1 MRNVGIRAQK
11 AVTDPANL
19 RQTVRLGPRSLGRTR
34 YRFALLGLAI
44 AMAVGFFGY
53 FVYSATHATDRARA
67 DATREMRILAS
78 VLSDQADSVIARLE
92 FVVASVA
99 NDAASVADADGW
111 TNTLRLSAKLSRFL
125 NADGGFR
132 SFAVFDTRG
141 ELAASAG
148 APPREMPGEVRAAI
162 ARAIVDPTQGTTILR
177 PLVVDE
183 GPALFAVA
191 AITGILPGQVIG
203 AIAAELPAAAVA
215 RFYLGL
221 EDGRRRELALVDT
234 RGRVVVRIPEDAR
247 YLDRPLDALPFAN
260 LVRMAEAAN
269 GASVVATLGGLDG
282 IERVSVAKRV
292 ADRHFAVVAGA
303 PTANFLAGWRETLGI
318 SMPFSALVVA
328 AFLFLLL
335 SLGRHLG
342 RVEDSEASL
351 QESER
356 RFQTLVGNV
365 PGIVFQRIQLPGMR
379 PEFVWISEGVERL
392 LGLKHEAA
400 ARQGGRVLN
409 DYTHPRDLALLR
421 QAYER
426 STEDMQPIHWTGRMR
441 HANGEQRWFEVTS
454 RPRRRADGAVI
465 WEGIALDATERKRA
479 EDALAILREQL
490 EAKRAQLEL
499 ALANMAQGIAVFD
512 RRMRLIVRNARYLE
526 LFKLS
531 DSEAREGVSLIDL
544 LRVSLRNGHYTGE
557 AAREAV
563 RERIKGA
570 RARKPTTIV
579 QRLKDGSVIDVHMR
593 PIEGGGHVAT
603 FTDITAR
610 EATEA
615 ALRDA
620 KEAAELADRA
630 KSQFLANMSHELR
643 TPLNAIIGF
652 AEIMDDQ
659 LFGPLGDQ
667 RYAEYAKDIE
677 ESGKHLLTLIND
689 ILDLSKIEAREAT
702 LREEQVDLGGAFESC
717 ARLVRERAQR
727 ARVEL
732 RVPTGGNLP
741 VVWADRAK
749 LKQVVLNLL
758 SNAVKF
764 TPAGGAVDVETGLRA
779 DGAVFV
785 RVRDTGI
792 GMRAEDIPVALQ
804 PFRQIENSLARKHQ
818 GTGLGLPLSQSLLRM
833 HGGDLEIVSE
843 LGAGTSVTLHLP
855 PDRTVAPHGAR
866 ETEPS
871 VAEFLAGRG
880 AGGA

>member
-1 MRNVGIRAQK
+1 M
-11 AVTDPANL
+11 TDPANL

-34 YRFALLGLAI
+34 YRFALLGLAL

-78 VLSDQADSVIARLE
+78 VLSDQADSVIARVE
-92 FVVASVA
+92 FVVATVA
-99 NDAASVADADGW
+99 NEAASVSNPDGW
-111 TNTLRLSAKLSRFL
+111 TNTIRLSAMLGRFL
-125 NADGGFR
+125 TADGGFR
-132 SFAVFDTRG
+132 SFAVFDKRG
-141 ELAASAG
+141 IVAASAG
-148 APPREMPGEVRAAI
+148 APPREMPAAVSAAV
-162 ARAIVDPTQGTTILR
+162 ARAIANPASGTAILR

-183 GPALFAVA
+183 GPALFAIA
-191 AITGILPGQVIG
+191 PITGVLPGQVIG
-203 AIAAELPAAAVA
+203 AIAAEIPAAAFA

-221 EDGRRRELALVDT
+221 EDERGRELALIDT
-234 RGRVVVRIPEDAR
+234 RGWVVVRAPDDMR
-247 YLDRPLDALPFAN
+247 YLDRALDRLPFAG
-260 LVRMAEAAN
+260 LVRAAEAAN
-269 GASVVATLGGLDG
+269 GGTVVATLPGLDG

-292 ADRHFAVVAGA
+292 ANRHFAVVAGA
-303 PTANFLAGWRETLGI
+303 PTTNFLAEWRGTLGI

-351 QESER
+351 LESER

-365 PGIVFQRIQLPGMR
+365 PGIVFQRIQPPGGR
-379 PEFVWISEGVERL
+379 AEFVWISEGVERL
-392 LGLKHEAA
+392 LGLTREAA
-400 ARQGGRVLN
+400 ARDGGRILN
-409 DYTHPRDLALLR
+409 EYTHPRDLNSLR
-421 QAYER
+421 RAYQR
-426 STEDMQPIHWTGRMR
+426 SAEDLQPIHWTGRVR
-441 HANGEQRWFEVTS
+441 HANGEQRWFEITS
-454 RPRRRADGAVI
+454 RPRRQADGAVM

-479 EDALAILREQL
+479 EDSLAILREQL

-531 DSEAREGVSLIDL
+531 ESEAREGVSLIEL
-544 LRVSLRNGHYTGE
+544 LRVSLRNGHYHGD
-557 AAREAV
+557 AAREAI

-570 RARKPTTIV
+570 RAREATTIV
-579 QRLKDGSVIDVHMR
+579 QRLKDGSVIDVYMR

-615 ALRDA
+615 ALREA

-652 AEIMDDQ
+652 AEIMNDQ
-659 LFGPLGDQ
+659 LFGPLGDA
-667 RYAEYAKDIE
+667 RYAEYIKDIE

-689 ILDLSKIEAREAT
+689 ILDLSKIEANEAT

-717 ARLVRERAQR
+717 VRLVRERAQR

-732 RVPTGGNLP
+732 RVPAGGDLP

-749 LKQVVLNLL
+749 LKQILLNLL

-764 TPAGGAVDVETGLRA
+764 TPAGGTVDVETGLRA
-779 DGAVFV
+779 DGGVFV

-792 GMRAEDIPVALQ
+792 GMRAEDIPLALQ

-818 GTGLGLPLSQSLLRM
+818 GTGLGLPLSLSLARM
-833 HGGDLEIVSE
+833 HGGDLEIASE
-843 LGAGTSVTLHLP
+843 PGKGTSVTLVLP
-855 PDRTVAPHGAR
+855 ADRTVAPHGAR
-866 ETEPS
+866 EIEPS
-871 VAEFLAGRG
+871 VAEFLAGRDT
-880 AGGA
+880 GGA